1 MPHKYISGD
10 AIYLSLKALKHTP
23 PKGTHIYDVLSSR
36 LSESSLWR
44 TLWKPPK
51 NTFEHRI
58 NKIVLPINVHDI
70 HWYIAIVSITQTKC
84 IIDIQNNLNMR
95 NKEAEQKL
103 KRIGI
108 KYREKIWD
116 LHNQTLTQEN
126 RITPMKKPNYT
137 PTVSIRKQGKS
148 ATTLNRPRPSNNFN
162 SRCLNYKL
170 SNTNNS
176 ISKENKE
183 TTPKCCSYSGEHIN
197 FLDNSDIVGQDNQ
210 AQIQMQEKN
219 THQGKEKQ
227 LSRPRQ
233 QKTNSRCLT
242 FNDSD
247 LVSSHFD
254 SVEEVIYS
262 QGELYPEEPFDRS
275 WDSEDDSKFNEDYI
289 LPSGRI

>member
-1 MPHKYISGD
+1 
-10 AIYLSLKALKHTP
+10 
-23 PKGTHIYDVLSSR
+23 
-36 LSESSLWR
+36 
-44 TLWKPPK
+44 
-51 NTFEHRI
+51 
-58 NKIVLPINVHDI
+58 
-70 HWYIAIVSITQTKC
+70 
-84 IIDIQNNLNMR
+84 MR

-103 KRIGI
+103 KRIGT
-108 KYREKIWD
+108 KYREKIWN

-126 RITPMKKPNYT
+126 RITPLKKPNYT

-183 TTPKCCSYSGEHIN
+183 TTPKCCSYSSEHIN

-210 AQIQMQEKN
+210 TQIQMQEKN

-233 QKTNSRCLT
+233 QKTNSRCL
-242 FNDSD
+242 N
-247 LVSSHFD
+247 
-254 SVEEVIYS
+254 
-262 QGELYPEEPFDRS
+262 
-275 WDSEDDSKFNEDYI
+275 SK
-289 LPSGRI
+289 